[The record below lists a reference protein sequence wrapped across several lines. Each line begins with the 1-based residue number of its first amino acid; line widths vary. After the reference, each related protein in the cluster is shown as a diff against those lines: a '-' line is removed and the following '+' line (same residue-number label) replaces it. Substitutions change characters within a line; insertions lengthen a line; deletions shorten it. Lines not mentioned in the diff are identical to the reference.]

1 MKKHLL
7 VAAGLSVFAVVSV
20 EAQDLASSICPP
32 GSTTAGIPSSQRVAQ
47 DACQQASDLYQF
59 MAPQLGL
66 ALAGGNAT
74 LGTGSTLGGF
84 GHFSIGVR
92 ANVFQGS
99 LPQVGSFTQSTS
111 GAVKNPSLATKDQYL
126 GLPTADAAIGIFG
139 GVPLGLTSIGGID
152 ALVSAAYV
160 PNIDQSGVSVKP
172 TQNLQIGYGVRVGLL
187 SESIVVPGVS
197 FTYLKRDLPTTTIAG
212 TSGGNQ
218 LSVNNLKV
226 NTTAWRVV
234 ASKSF
239 LLFSFAAG
247 AGKDTYDQSADI
259 SATVNGTFNNVPVSG
274 STSVPGTAQ
283 KLERTNYFGDVAL
296 NLPLFKIVGEIGQ
309 ASGGKVATYNGFS
322 GGRADRDQQYFSV
335 GIRIGL

>member
-1 MKKHLL
+1 MNKHLL
-7 VAAGLSVFAVVSV
+7 VAAGLSVLAAGSAG
-20 EAQDLASSICPP
+20 AQDKTVSDCPP
-32 GSTTAGIPSSQRVAQ
+32 GNVGSPIPNSQRVAQ

-59 MAPQLGL
+59 LAPQLGL

-99 LPQVGSFTQSTS
+99 LPQIGSFTQSTN
-111 GAVKNPSLATKDQYL
+111 GAVKNPSLSTKDQYF

-139 GVPLGLTSIGGID
+139 GLPLGLTNIGGID

-160 PNIDQSGVSVKP
+160 PNVNQTDVQIKP

-197 FTYLKRDLPTTTIAG
+197 FTYLKRDLPTTTITG
-212 TSGGNQ
+212 RSGNNQ

-226 NTTAWRVV
+226 NTTAWRIV

-247 AGKDTYDQSADI
+247 AGKDSYDQSADI
-259 SATVNGTFNNVPVSG
+259 SATVNSSFNGVPISG
-274 STSVPGTAQ
+274 NTSVPNTAQ

-309 ASGGKVATYNGFS
+309 ASGGKVATFNGFS
-322 GGRADRDQQYFSV
+322 GGRADKDQQYFSV
-335 GIRIGL
+335 GIRFGL